1 MRLRKFQS
9 FAPGAVLVHRTPV
22 FMVCMGSYDH
32 KPQFKSGVVPKIVCQ
47 LLSKV
52 FSADRRGVPGDFIVQ
67 HSGTSEHLLLI
78 YRGVSKNTMWG
89 IGPLCLSMP
98 GVFFTLDRFRM
109 SRSIQI
115 DVIAIDQDLY

>member
-52 FSADRRGVPGDFIVQ
+52 FSADRRGVPGDLLNESRRLHDRVA
-67 HSGTSEHLLLI
+67 HVARTENPENSHL
-78 YRGVSKNTMWG
+78 
-89 IGPLCLSMP
+89 
-98 GVFFTLDRFRM
+98 
-109 SRSIQI
+109 
-115 DVIAIDQDLY
+115 